1 MMENLIRRDSSFWL
15 SSDPLIAIDASYK
28 FPPVMSLPAMSLG
41 LMSVPAERVGQGGG
55 GGGGRDKGE
64 VGGFQH

>member
-41 LMSVPAERVGQGGG
+41 LMSVPAKRVGQGGG
-55 GGGGRDKGE
+55 GWVSALG
-64 VGGFQH
+64 